1 MQWPALLRPL
11 SQLAELPKMVL
22 ERYAGVQ
29 TVAFCGVF
37 PEIGRAWASIDNSLF
52 LWRYDRWC
60 VAAST
65 SCSTG
70 PGQEIRAARSTVQSV
85 MRRTPPMM
93 GDVGCGLPP
102 CSQQDSAR
110 CNAAL
115 NPPLCF

>member
-1 MQWPALLRPL
+1 VRTADQAKSCPPQWPALLRPL

-60 VAAST
+60 
-65 SCSTG
+65 
-70 PGQEIRAARSTVQSV
+70 
-85 MRRTPPMM
+85 
-93 GDVGCGLPP
+93 
-102 CSQQDSAR
+102 
-110 CNAAL
+110 AAL
-115 NPPLCF
+115 CGRLFHQCPP

>member
-1 MQWPALLRPL
+1 MHAADQATWCPPQWPALLRPL

-60 VAAST
+60 AAFRT
-65 SCSTG
+65 SCST
-70 PGQEIRAARSTVQSV
+70 
-85 MRRTPPMM
+85 
-93 GDVGCGLPP
+93 
-102 CSQQDSAR
+102 
-110 CNAAL
+110 
-115 NPPLCF
+115 